1 MSLRVSYE
9 VFSIFS
15 NVGSFFCML
24 VRAFCMSVKV
34 CLYVGDSVFGMS
46 VRVLCV
52 SESLFCV
59 SVRVCFV
66 CQ

>member
-1 MSLRVSYE
+1 MK
-9 VFSIFS
+9 VFNIFS

-24 VRAFCMSVKV
+24 VRAFC
-34 CLYVGDSVFGMS
+34 
-46 VRVLCV
+46 
-52 SESLFCV
+52 V